1 MRVHFTFQAF
11 SRRSLCK
18 KNKTRSRQSVWAFI
32 RPPTPR
38 CRFSHGFFFLVRR
51 RLSGSGI
58 VEDTAVGVM
67 TDDFGFDAGF
77 EFEVSDDERSGLA
90 QAAWDFSDAKEEMAR
105 ELRAANATSVDQ
117 KIRNALKSGG
127 GGKSANARRRGDLD
141 EDSDANGESE
151 SEESDDARL
160 PGEEEEETDSDD
172 EEFEDDDEEDDEEDE
187 EDEEAS
193 EEAEE
198 ASDKEAEEASDKE
211 AEEEAS
217 DSAKDDGVFTERAV
231 VRGANGKDTTFSASS
246 FAELNLSRPLIKAC
260 TELGYNAPTPIQ
272 AAVVPLALTGRDVC
286 GRAVTGSG
294 KTAAFML
301 PLLERMLHRGRNPV
315 AATHVL
321 VLVPVRELAVQ
332 VHSMTERL
340 AQFTSIRAALVVGG
354 LSANVQAASLRTRPE
369 IVIATPG
376 RLIDHVRNTHSV
388 GLEDLAALVLDEA
401 DRLLEMGF
409 LEEIREIVRH
419 CPRRRQTLL
428 FSATLTSGVED
439 LAQFSM
445 KNPAR
450 LSADQIGTTPGTL
463 TEEVLR
469 LRPGAAANKE
479 AHLLALVC
487 RTFTKRVIVF
497 ARTKHQAHRL
507 KIIMGLS
514 GLKTAELHGDL
525 TQTMRLA
532 ALESFRTGE
541 ATHLVATDV
550 AARGLDIAGVDAVVS
565 FDAPRT
571 LASYLHRVGR
581 TARAGKKGTAVTFM
595 EESDRKL
602 VKAVSKRGSKLVA
615 RTLPQKAVDEFQA
628 KIEGMADQIKEVEY
642 EEKAEKHLRRAEMEA
657 TKAENLMEHSKEI
670 HARPAK
676 TWFQSERDKK
686 AHSKA
691 SLKASEREDVD
702 ELEDVVA
709 GRAGKAAGMVSGSRQ
724 SKKSLKRAE
733 KDANEKVK
741 LPEGKR
747 ARRALA
753 EAKLREKEKRMWG
766 GAEELDDQMLG
777 KRKAK
782 TISGVK
788 SVKRLERDARMTGGI
803 ASKVLKN
810 FRETVSIG
818 RKKPKRV
825 RQDDDDDDD
834 PGGRFQAQG
843 RGADYAG
850 KKRGNFSDGRELKP
864 DAKKAKGSKF
874 KSKAKYK
881 RKRK

>member
-1 MRVHFTFQAF
+1 M
-11 SRRSLCK
+11 
-18 KNKTRSRQSVWAFI
+18 
-32 RPPTPR
+32 
-38 CRFSHGFFFLVRR
+38 RFSPIGFFLVRR
-51 RLSGSGI
+51 RLSTSAIGI

-67 TDDFGFDAGF
+67 ADDFGFDAGF
-77 EFEVSDDERSGLA
+77 EFDVSDDERSGPA
-90 QAAWDFSDAKEEMAR
+90 QAAWDFSDAKDEMAR

-127 GGKSANARRRGDLD
+127 GGKNANTRRRGDLD
-141 EDSDANGESE
+141 EDSDASGGSDTD
-151 SEESDDARL
+151 ESDDARL
-160 PGEEEEETDSDD
+160 SGEEEEETDSD
-172 EEFEDDDEEDDEEDE
+172 EEEIEDDDEDDDEDE
-187 EDEEAS
+187 EEEEASDEEAS
-193 EEAEE
+193 EE
-198 ASDKEAEEASDKE
+198 
-211 AEEEAS
+211 EEEAS
-217 DSAKDDGVFTERAV
+217 EESDGEEKDDGVFTERAV
-231 VRGANGKDTTFSASS
+231 VRGGDGKDTTFSASS
-246 FAELNLSRPLIKAC
+246 FSELNLSRPLVKAC
-260 TELGYNAPTPIQ
+260 TELGYDAPTPIQ

-439 LAQFSM
+439 LAEFSM
-445 KNPAR
+445 KKPAR
-450 LSADQIGTTPGTL
+450 LSADQIGVTPGTL

-497 ARTKHQAHRL
+497 ARTKQQAHRL

-514 GLKTAELHGDL
+514 GLKAAELHGDL

-550 AARGLDIAGVDAVVS
+550 AARGLDISGVDAVVS

-602 VKAVSKRGSKLVA
+602 VKAVSKRGSKLAA
-615 RTLPQKAVDEFQA
+615 RALPQKAVDEFQA
-628 KIEGMADQIKEVEY
+628 KIEGMADSIKEVEY

-676 TWFQSERDKK
+676 TWFQSEREKK

-709 GRAGKAAGMVSGSRQ
+709 GRASGGAGVVPGGKASR
-724 SKKSLKRAE
+724 KSLKRAE
-733 KDANEKVK
+733 KEASEKVK

-753 EAKLREKEKRMWG
+753 EAKLREKEKRLWG

-777 KRKAK
+777 KRTAK
-782 TISGVK
+782 TVSGVK

-810 FRETVSIG
+810 FRETASIG
-818 RKKPKRV
+818 RKKPKRA
-825 RQDDDDDDD
+825 RENDDDDDA

-843 RGADYAG
+843 RGADYGG

>member
-1 MRVHFTFQAF
+1 VPLFFH
-11 SRRSLCK
+11 RS
-18 KNKTRSRQSVWAFI
+18 
-32 RPPTPR
+32 PPP
-38 CRFSHGFFFLVRR
+38 FDVA
-51 RLSGSGI
+51 I

-67 TDDFGFDAGF
+67 ADDFGFDAGF
-77 EFEVSDDERSGLA
+77 EFDVSDDERSGPA
-90 QAAWDFSDAKEEMAR
+90 QAAWDFSDAKDEMAR

-127 GGKSANARRRGDLD
+127 GGKNANARRRGDLD
-141 EDSDANGESE
+141 EDSDASGESE
-151 SEESDDARL
+151 SDESGDARL
-160 PGEEEEETDSDD
+160 PGEEEEETDSD
-172 EEFEDDDEEDDEEDE
+172 EEEIEDDDEDDD

-193 EEAEE
+193 ETE
-198 ASDKEAEEASDKE
+198 ASDEETEEDEATASDDEEALEASDEKE
-211 AEEEAS
+211 E
-217 DSAKDDGVFTERAV
+217 KDDGVFTERAV
-231 VRGANGKDTTFSASS
+231 VRGGNGKDTTFSASS
-246 FAELNLSRPLIKAC
+246 FSELNLSRPLVKAC
-260 TELGYNAPTPIQ
+260 TALGYDAPTPIQ

-439 LAQFSM
+439 LAEFSM

-497 ARTKHQAHRL
+497 ARTKQQAHRL

-602 VKAVSKRGSKLVA
+602 VKAVAKRGSKLVA
-615 RTLPQKAVDEFQA
+615 RALPQKAVDEFQA

-657 TKAENLMEHSKEI
+657 TKAENLVEHSKEI

-676 TWFQSERDKK
+676 TWFQSEREKK

-709 GRAGKAAGMVSGSRQ
+709 GRAGRAAGLVSGGKASG
-724 SKKSLKRAE
+724 KTLKRIQKE
-733 KDANEKVK
+733 ANEKVK

-782 TISGVK
+782 TVSGVK

-810 FRETVSIG
+810 FRETASIG
-818 RKKPKRV
+818 RKKPKR
-825 RQDDDDDDD
+825 
-834 PGGRFQAQG
+834 A
-843 RGADYAG
+843 
-850 KKRGNFSDGRELKP
+850 
-864 DAKKAKGSKF
+864 KAKRRRRRRSGRPVPG
-874 KSKAKYK
+874 A
-881 RKRK
+881 RPRRGLRREEARQLLRRARAQAGRQEG

>member
-1 MRVHFTFQAF
+1 M
-11 SRRSLCK
+11 S
-18 KNKTRSRQSVWAFI
+18 N
-32 RPPTPR
+32 
-38 CRFSHGFFFLVRR
+38 
-51 RLSGSGI
+51 I
-58 VEDTAVGVM
+58 VEDTEVGVM
-67 TDDFGFDAGF
+67 ADDFGFDAGF
-77 EFEVSDDERSGLA
+77 QFEVSDDERPGPA
-90 QAAWDFSDAKEEMAR
+90 QAAWDFSDAKDEMAR

-117 KIRNALKSGG
+117 KIRNALESGG
-127 GGKSANARRRGDLD
+127 GGKNANARRRGDLD
-141 EDSDANGESE
+141 EDSDASGESE
-151 SEESDDARL
+151 SDESDDARL
-160 PGEEEEETDSDD
+160 SGEEEEETDSD
-172 EEFEDDDEEDDEEDE
+172 EEEIEDDDEEDD

-198 ASDKEAEEASDKE
+198 ASEEEA
-211 AEEEAS
+211 AEEES
-217 DSAKDDGVFTERAV
+217 DSEKDDGVFTERAV
-231 VRGANGKDTTFSASS
+231 VRGGNGKDTTFSASS
-246 FAELNLSRPLIKAC
+246 FSELNLSRPLVKAC
-260 TELGYNAPTPIQ
+260 TELGYDAPTPIQ

-340 AQFTSIRAALVVGG
+340 AQFTSVRAALVVGG

-439 LAQFSM
+439 LAEFSM

-497 ARTKHQAHRL
+497 ARTKQQAHRL
-507 KIIMGLS
+507 KIITGLS

-550 AARGLDIAGVDAVVS
+550 AARGLDISGVDAVVS

-615 RTLPQKAVDEFQA
+615 RVLPQKAVDEFQA

-709 GRAGKAAGMVSGSRQ
+709 GRAGRAAGMVSGGKPSR
-724 SKKSLKRAE
+724 KTLKRAE
-733 KDANEKVK
+733 KDANKKVK

-782 TISGVK
+782 TVSGVK

-810 FRETVSIG
+810 FRETVSVG

-825 RQDDDDDDD
+825 RQNDDDDDD

-843 RGADYAG
+843 RGADYGG

-864 DAKKAKGSKF
+864 DAKRAKGSKF

>member
-1 MRVHFTFQAF
+1 VPLFFH
-11 SRRSLCK
+11 RS
-18 KNKTRSRQSVWAFI
+18 
-32 RPPTPR
+32 PPP
-38 CRFSHGFFFLVRR
+38 FDVA
-51 RLSGSGI
+51 I

-67 TDDFGFDAGF
+67 ADDFGFDAGF
-77 EFEVSDDERSGLA
+77 EFDVSDDERSGPA
-90 QAAWDFSDAKEEMAR
+90 QAAWDFSDAKDEMAR

-127 GGKSANARRRGDLD
+127 GGKNANARRRGDLD
-141 EDSDANGESE
+141 EDSDASGESE
-151 SEESDDARL
+151 SDESDDARL
-160 PGEEEEETDSDD
+160 PGEEEEETDSD
-172 EEFEDDDEEDDEEDE
+172 EEEIEDDDEDDD

-193 EEAEE
+193 ETE
-198 ASDKEAEEASDKE
+198 ASDEETEEDEATASDDEEALEASDEKE
-211 AEEEAS
+211 E
-217 DSAKDDGVFTERAV
+217 KDDGVFTERAV
-231 VRGANGKDTTFSASS
+231 VRGGNGKDTTFSASS
-246 FAELNLSRPLIKAC
+246 FSELNLSRPLVKAC
-260 TELGYNAPTPIQ
+260 TALGYDAPTPIQ

-439 LAQFSM
+439 LAEFSM

-497 ARTKHQAHRL
+497 ARTKQQAHRL

-602 VKAVSKRGSKLVA
+602 VKAVAKRGSKLVA
-615 RTLPQKAVDEFQA
+615 RALPQKAVDEFQA

-657 TKAENLMEHSKEI
+657 TKAENLVEHSKEI

-676 TWFQSERDKK
+676 TWFQSEREKK

-709 GRAGKAAGMVSGSRQ
+709 GRAGRAAGLVSGGKASG
-724 SKKSLKRAE
+724 KTLKRVQKE
-733 KDANEKVK
+733 ANEKVK

-782 TISGVK
+782 TVSGVK

-810 FRETVSIG
+810 FRETASIG
-818 RKKPKRV
+818 RKKPKRARV
-825 RQDDDDDDD
+825 NDDDDDD
-834 PGGRFQAQG
+834 PGGRFQAHG
-843 RGADYAG
+843 RGADYGG